1 MFSVLLSFFGK
12 GFTVQIVVTF
22 LCMFWQPKLLCR
34 STDDWVWQTIRHGV
48 NGCSSFHIFGK
59 LKQCA
64 NFCYM
69 FWLTRTIVG
78 ERGGWAGRTSRRGRN
93 LIRAQLKISNIVQL
107 TITIIT
113 LLHITDNFANA
124 KVHKHEI
131 QTHRLQ
137 NELKLFQIGLKF
149 HIMHNNCKNSK
160 KLINVANY

>member
-1 MFSVLLSFFGK
+1 MLSVLFPFLARK
-12 GFTVQIVVTF
+12 NTVQIIVTF
-22 LCMFWQPKLLCR
+22 LCTGFGLPKLLCW
-34 STDDWVWQTIRHGV
+34 SAVDWVWQTIRQGL

-93 LIRAQLKISNIVQL
+93 LISAQLKISNIVQL

-113 LLHITDNFANA
+113 LLHITDNFANVI
-124 KVHKHEI
+124 VHKHEI

-137 NELKLFQIGLKF
+137 NELNLFQIGPKF
-149 HIMHNNCKNSK
+149 LVMHNNCNK
-160 KLINVANY
+160 KI